1 MKVEEVFRVHI
12 DKNWVEDVDTE
23 EEVTEIIEDWINGID
38 YLEDEELDL
47 VYESIVSRITIEFV
61 VTDITDQ
68 MIIPSKENNRETKRT
83 ALLKKL
89 SKIYIDDKTLAYNI
103 NCD

>member
-1 MKVEEVFRVHI
+1 MEEIECDPKVAEEI
-12 DKNWVEDVDTE
+12 E
-23 EEVTEIIEDWINGID
+23 EKVEDWINGIN

-47 VYESIVSRITIEFV
+47 VYESVVSKITIEFV
-61 VTDITDQ
+61 VTDVTDQ
-68 MIIPSKENNRETKRT
+68 MTMPSKENNRETKRT
-83 ALLKKL
+83 ALLKEL

>member
-1 MKVEEVFRVHI
+1 MKVEEAFRIYI
-12 DKNWVEDVDTE
+12 DKDWIEDVDTE
-23 EEVTEIIEDWINGID
+23 EEVIEIIEDWINGID

-47 VYESIVSRITIEFV
+47 VYESVVSRITIEFV
-61 VTDITDQ
+61 VTDVTDQ
-68 MIIPSKENNRETKRT
+68 MIMPSKENNKEIKKT

-89 SKIYIDDKTLAYNI
+89 NKIYIDDKTFAYNI